1 MAWTY
6 DAIIGFSN
14 GMLKGVELQKNK
26 FKYTHLLDASLTL
39 NTLSYYDENK
49 TIISSKK
56 KILIF
61 DLNKKKV
68 SKRYL
73 IRETGNIIG
82 VFKKNNVLVTGVDN
96 GTVVVKPI
104 KETKTVLKKVTTGS
118 HLSCIRQVLTLDKF
132 ATGGNENPLKI
143 WDLETGQIEFTAK
156 SPKPDMLQL
165 KQPCYVSDIQFFNN
179 NKVVVS
185 HRHGV
190 VDLHD
195 PLSSQRRPVASCKAE
210 KTGFV
215 SLRTMPDYSD
225 YEVIVGTSKGSI
237 FHYDFRGKSTL
248 PVKTFRGST
257 GSVKSVSCIS
267 YLNQMHVM
275 SISLDCHLRIHNF
288 ISGDLTIQD
297 YIVAKPLALLIKPD
311 EVTI

>member
-14 GMLKGVELQKNK
+14 GMLKGVELKKNK
-26 FKYTHLLDASLTL
+26 FKYTNLLDASLTL
-39 NTLSYYDENK
+39 NTLSNYDENK
-49 TIISSKK
+49 TLISSKR
-56 KILIF
+56 KILLF
-61 DLNKKKV
+61 DLKNKKM
-68 SKRYL
+68 SKKYL
-73 IRETGNIIG
+73 IRESGNIIG
-82 VFKKNNVLVTGVDN
+82 VFKNNDVLIAGVDN
-96 GTVVVKPI
+96 GMVVVKPI
-104 KETKTVLKKVTTGS
+104 KQTKGVSEKIITGS
-118 HLSCIRQVLTLDKF
+118 HLSCIRQVLTLNKF

-143 WDLETGQIEFTAK
+143 WDLETKQTEFTAK

-179 NKVVVS
+179 SKVVVA

-210 KTGFV
+210 NTGFV

-225 YEVIVGTSKGSI
+225 YEVIVGTTKGSI

-257 GSVKSVSCIS
+257 GSVKSVSCIT

-311 EVTI
+311 EAII